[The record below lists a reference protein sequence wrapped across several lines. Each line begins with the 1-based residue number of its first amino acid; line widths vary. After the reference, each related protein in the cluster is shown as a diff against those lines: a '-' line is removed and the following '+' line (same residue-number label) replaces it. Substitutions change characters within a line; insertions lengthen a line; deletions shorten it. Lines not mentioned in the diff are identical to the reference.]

1 MLPKKSIDAYLN
13 KQFNLYSHSSF
24 QFGDYYAFITKL
36 ISHTEKETSIRLINQ
51 FNMFFV
57 CSNLLDDIMDKD
69 NEEIENISN
78 LSEAFPIYLNDLLL
92 AISNSLSK
100 EEYSTFI
107 DYVSNSLDYQTI
119 ESNSQLTIDTT
130 EEDYFSIYIKRSV
143 YLLQAAV
150 PFTNHPNVDALYI
163 ATKYLAY
170 FGQIKNDIDDLRGP
184 KSSDLFNTRPTLPLI
199 KTIEYAITEKNNE
212 IIHLIFSINEDNF
225 NYDSYDSITQ
235 FVNKNGILEH
245 CAEIALYFFDK
256 SQKELLAHFPDKKDS
271 INNFFKKL
279 IVKDD

>member
-1 MLPKKSIDAYLN
+1 MLEKKSIEAYLN
-13 KQFNLYSHSSF
+13 MEFNLYSHSSF
-24 QFGDYYAFITKL
+24 QFGTYYAFMTKL

-57 CSNLLDDIMDKD
+57 FSNLLDDIMDKD

-78 LSEAFPIYLNDLLL
+78 LNKEFPIYLNYLLL
-92 AISNSLSK
+92 SISSSLSK

-107 DYVSNSLDYQTI
+107 GYISASLDYQNI
-119 ESNSQLTIDTT
+119 ESNSQLTINTT

-150 PFTNHPNVDALYI
+150 PLTNHPNVDALYT

-199 KTIEYAITEKNNE
+199 KAIEYAVTEKNNE

-225 NYDSYDSITQ
+225 KLDSYDCITQ
-235 FVNKNGILEH
+235 FINKNGILEH

-256 SQKELLAHFPDKKDS
+256 SRKELLAHFPEKKDY
-271 INNFFKKL
+271 INSFFKNL